1 MYNFKSSKT
10 TLAVGTLLLS
20 TLIIQGCSTVDPY
33 TGEKKTST
41 AVKGSGIGALGG
53 AVAGVL
59 IGDNRKSAMIGAGIG
74 ALAGGGVGYYMDK
87 EEAKLRQELQATGVS
102 VTRQGDSIILNM
114 PGNIT
119 FKTDSSDIS
128 ANFYP
133 VLDSVAKVI
142 NEYEKSYVDVYGF
155 TESTGAESYNL
166 QLSQRRADS
175 VAGYL
180 KTRQVLPDRILTKGM
195 GESNPV
201 ASNSTPE
208 GRALNRRVEI
218 RLSPITQ

>member
-1 MYNFKSSKT
+1 MFIIKYKKAPAAS
-10 TLAVGTLLLS
+10 ALLLAS
-20 TLIIQGCSTVDPY
+20 LLMYGCSTVDPY
-33 TGEKKTST
+33 TGEQKTSS
-41 AVKGSGIGALGG
+41 AAKGTGIGALGG

-74 ALAGGGVGYYMDK
+74 ALAGGGVGYYMDTQ
-87 EEAKLRQELQATGVS
+87 EAKLRQELQATGVS
-102 VTRQGDSIILNM
+102 VTRQGNSIILNM

-142 NEYEKSYVDVYGF
+142 NEYEKTYVDVYGF
-155 TESTGAESYNL
+155 TDSTGAESYNL

-180 KTRQVLPDRILTKGM
+180 KTRQVLPNRILTQGM
-195 GESNPV
+195 GEASPV
-201 ASNSTPE
+201 ANNNTPE

-218 RLSPITQ
+218 KLSPVT